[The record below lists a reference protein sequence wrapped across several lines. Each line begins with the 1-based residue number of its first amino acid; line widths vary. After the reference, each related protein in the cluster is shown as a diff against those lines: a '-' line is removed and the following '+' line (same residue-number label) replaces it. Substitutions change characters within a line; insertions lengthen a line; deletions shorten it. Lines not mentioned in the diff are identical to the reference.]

1 MRKKILLI
9 LCVLLSA
16 PLGTYATERVS
27 GADEANVIEQQKK
40 EVTGTIFDETGAPV
54 AGATIIVKNS
64 T

>member
-27 GADEANVIEQQKK
+27 GADEANVIEQQKRK
-40 EVTGTIFDETGAPV
+40 
-54 AGATIIVKNS
+54 
-64 T
+64 